1 MPVDLTAV
9 RFEGRS
15 TAYRL
20 VQSPVIVALLDQERL
35 SQLADE
41 HAAASRVAA
50 RARIL
55 AGQSATDLTEMIDT
69 GIKNGTDPAKLL
81 DQIVKVRADATLRR
95 EAAGM
100 LANAVDRYRDALA
113 HFIEDQAFDLIDML
127 SE

>member
-1 MPVDLTAV
+1 MPVNLSNV

-35 SQLADE
+35 SQLAAD

-50 RARIL
+50 KAHLL
-55 AGQSATDLTEMIDT
+55 AGQSATDLTELIDA
-69 GIKNGTDPAKLL
+69 GIKAGTDPAKLL
-81 DQIVKVRADATLRR
+81 DQLVKVRADATLRR

-100 LANAVDRYRDALA
+100 LADAVDRYRDTLA
-113 HFIEDQAFDLIDML
+113 HFIEDQAFDLIDR
-127 SE
+127 